1 MRRTIG
7 VAVAIALSM
16 GMMTSASASTPKLS
30 SELLSVGQMPTG
42 WSVDNSS
49 SSGSIGCFS
58 STIMEPKGVTL
69 TAKAR
74 VYFQS
79 NAVNG
84 LPALNEK
91 LATYSNLSSA
101 YKKIVTTLTSC
112 KSFSGKS
119 GGEKTTGT
127 IGQMSFTTYG
137 TSSAAFA
144 VDFTVAGTAA
154 YEDLLIIRK
163 GNVVMSIDEG
173 NLSPVNVKQFQ
184 GFVVKALAKV
194 K

>member
-1 MRRTIG
+1 MKRTIG
-7 VAVAIALSM
+7 VAAAVALSM
-16 GMMTSASASTPKLS
+16 GMMSSASASTPKLS

-49 SSGSIGCFS
+49 SSGGVGCYNSRF
-58 STIMEPKGVTL
+58 MEPKGVTQ
-69 TAKAR
+69 TAKTA

-79 NAVNG
+79 NAANG
-84 LPALNEK
+84 LPVVNEK
-91 LATYSNLSSA
+91 LATYSNTSSA

-112 KSFSGKS
+112 KSFSGIYQGHKLV
-119 GGEKTTGT
+119 GT
-127 IGQMSFTTYG
+127 VGQMSFGTYG
-137 TSSAAFA
+137 TSSEAFA
-144 VDFTVAGTAA
+144 VDFTYAGTTS
-154 YEDLLIIRK
+154 YEDSLIVLK
-163 GNVVMSIDEG
+163 GNVVMSINEG